1 AQRRGG
7 APPPLLSMPIPLSY
21 NVRNLL
27 VRRWTTAFTA
37 GGIALVVA
45 ATMLLSALVGGLQQ
59 MLVATGEPDNLV
71 VVRKG
76 ATSDGSSQVRR
87 EAALALRALRGVAR
101 GADGEPLASRELVN
115 QPFGHTRDGTR
126 ENVLVRGV
134 EPVAF
139 AVHPGVRIVEGR
151 PFRPSLGEV
160 VIGRGVLARYAP
172 GGVGSE
178 VRFGRRTWTVV
189 GVFDAGGTAFDSE
202 IWADVNDV
210 QDDTRRT
217 GFSGVRLR
225 VESGADRMALVRRIE
240 GDGRFTLE
248 AKPEVTYYREQAE
261 TAKTLYVLVLT
272 LAVVMSTGAVFGAL
286 NTMYAA
292 VASRTAEIGT
302 LRALGFGRGA
312 ILASFL
318 TESLLLA
325 GGGAIA
331 GVVLAAVAVFTINAL
346 LSGVQ
351 FSMMTFTVATV
362 LLRLS
367 PGGLLLGVAFA
378 AAIGVLG
385 GLAPA
390 WRAAHPRVV
399 DALHRA

>member
-1 AQRRGG
+1 MAV
-7 APPPLLSMPIPLSY
+7 PLAY
-21 NVRNLL
+21 NVRNLA
-27 VRRWTTAFTA
+27 VRRWTTAFTM

-45 ATMLLSALVGGLQQ
+45 ATMLLAALVGGLKQ
-59 MLVATGEPDNLV
+59 MLVATGEADNLV
-71 VVRKG
+71 VLRKG
-76 ATSDGSSQVRR
+76 ATSDGSSQVPRD
-87 EAALALRALRGVAR
+87 AALALRALRGVAR
-101 GADGEPLASRELVN
+101 GDDGEPLASLELVN
-115 QPFGHTRDGTR
+115 QPFGYTRDGQR

-134 EPVAF
+134 SPAAF
-139 AVHPGVRIVEGR
+139 AVHRGVRLVEGR
-151 PFRPSLGEV
+151 RFRPSLGEV

-172 GGVGSE
+172 GGVGSA

-189 GVFDAGGTAFDSE
+189 GVFDGGGTSFDSE

-225 VESGADRMALVRRIE
+225 IDPGADRAALVRRIE
-240 GDGRFTLE
+240 GDARFTLE
-248 AKPEVTYYREQAE
+248 AKPETTYYEEQAE
-261 TAKTLYVLVLT
+261 SANSLYVLVLT
-272 LAVVMSTGAVFGAL
+272 LAAVMSVGAVFGAL

-302 LRALGFGRGA
+302 LRALGFGRGS
-312 ILASFL
+312 ILLSFL
-318 TESLLLA
+318 SESLLLA
-325 GGGAIA
+325 AGGLVGGAA
-331 GVVLAAVAVFTINAL
+331 LAALAVLAINTL

-362 LLRLS
+362 LLHLS
-367 PGGLLLGVAFA
+367 PAGFALGLAFA
-378 AAIGVLG
+378 TAIGVFG

-390 WRAAHPRVV
+390 WRAAHLRVV

>member
-1 AQRRGG
+1 MA
-7 APPPLLSMPIPLSY
+7 IPLAY
-21 NVRNLL
+21 NVRNLI
-27 VRRWTTAFTA
+27 VRRWTTVFTM

-45 ATMLLSALVGGLQQ
+45 ATMLLAALVGGLQR
-59 MLVATGEPDNLV
+59 MLISTGEPDNLV
-71 VVRKG
+71 VLRKG
-76 ATSDGSSQVRR
+76 ATSDGSSQVTRD
-87 EAALALRALRGVAR
+87 AAQALRALSSVAR
-101 GADGEPLASRELVN
+101 DASGEPLASRELVN
-115 QPFGHTRDGTR
+115 QPFLRTRAGGR

-134 EPVAF
+134 EPIAF
-139 AVHPGVRIVEGR
+139 RVHRGVRIVEGR
-151 PFRPSLGEV
+151 PFRPNLGEV
-160 VIGRGVLARYAP
+160 VIGRGTMLRYAP
-172 GGVGSE
+172 GGVGTQLA
-178 VRFGRRTWTVV
+178 FGRRRWTVV

-210 QDDTRRT
+210 QDDTRRQ
-217 GFSGVRLR
+217 GFSGLRLR
-225 VESGADRMALVRRIE
+225 IAPGADPRALVRRIE
-240 GDGRFTLE
+240 ADGRFTLE
-248 AKPEVTYYREQAE
+248 AKPEVAYYEEQAE
-261 TAKTLYVLVLT
+261 TANTLYVLVLT

-325 GGGAIA
+325 AGGLVVGAA
-331 GVVLAAVAVFTINAL
+331 LAALAVFAINTL

-367 PGGLLLGVAFA
+367 PGGALLGLAFA

-390 WRAAHPRVV
+390 WRAAHLRVA